1 MSELEEVKFRLA
13 REIDARA
20 SERVIARGCIRA
32 ETELRELKLRL
43 GSSPRLPVHES
54 LERDDIVTNTKAE
67 PATAITPWRTGRNLT
82 SALSSSPS
90 MQAFPSSFTFLPAAT
105 FYSCFAQRNGTPRQ
119 PSLVPLARGRIQLHS
134 HVAKES
140 LEGLSQFSHLW
151 LLFVFHLNTD
161 LHQTVLCAPHERNTG
176 RNQKRSTVK
185 AKVRVPSLGGEK
197 KGVFATRTPHRP
209 VPIGLSLVELR
220 SIEFDGGYL
229 EVVGADLVDGT
240 PILDLKPYI
249 PFSDAPSSGTSTGF
263 VPGWVTSACGPP
275 EKDYF
280 ACSSVS
286 WAPNVRESLRAFW
299 ISRGGFKASLM
310 TTLMNSWGWLSKFC
324 SVTFD
329 QLISDQKKTNCDDVC
344 RMGKWRVVLD
354 GISIRY
360 DISTTNDVVI
370 VAHDKDL
377 SVANN

>member
-20 SERVIARGCIRA
+20 SERAGRIRA

-209 VPIGLSLVELR
+209 VPIGMSLVELR

-299 ISRGGFKASLM
+299 ISRGGFKASLYDNPDEFLGLVEQVLFRDIRS
-310 TTLMNSWGWLSKFC
+310 THQRS
-324 SVTFD
+324 
-329 QLISDQKKTNCDDVC
+329 KKTNCDDVC
-344 RMGKWRVVLD
+344 RTGKWRVVLD